1 MSAPSFGLGH
11 ASDALISITCP
22 GIKAISLTG
31 RELRREAKREQKQKR
46 EKRQAAK
53 RPVVSA
59 STAKG
64 FGG

>member
-31 RELRREAKREQKQKR
+31 RELRREAKREQKR

-53 RPVVSA
+53 Q
-59 STAKG
+59 AKG
-64 FGG
+64 F